1 MGEVLK
7 MPEIPEDR
15 LLEMAQAMEGKP
27 EKGFQP
33 GTLVK
38 SKISRL
44 KGVIK
49 EVQSP
54 NSVVVEFEGGAR
66 RLAFINHLEKIGS
79 GAEIIEVDSK
89 RKSG

>member
-1 MGEVLK
+1 
-7 MPEIPEDR
+7 MPDIPEDR

>member
-1 MGEVLK
+1 
-7 MPEIPEDR
+7 MPDLLEDQ
-15 LLEMAQAMEGKP
+15 LLEMARTMEGKP
-27 EKGFQP
+27 EKNFQP
-33 GTLVK
+33 GDLVK
-38 SKISRL
+38 SKISHR
-44 KGVIK
+44 KGTVK

-54 NSVVVEFEGGAR
+54 DSVVVEFEGGAR